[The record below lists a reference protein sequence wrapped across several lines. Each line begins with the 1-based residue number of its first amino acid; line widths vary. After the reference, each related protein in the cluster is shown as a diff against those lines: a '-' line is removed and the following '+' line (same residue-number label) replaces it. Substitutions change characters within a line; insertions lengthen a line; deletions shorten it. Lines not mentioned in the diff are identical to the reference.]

1 MHTLLGVLTLCA
13 HCTVCLAYGQQVID
27 SNSDTD
33 VVEHFTTNVD
43 ECKARLREAGKCDAW
58 TAGMDAELELLVRE
72 RERKRKRERKREREI
87 EREKKRGIWL

>member
-1 MHTLLGVLTLCA
+1 
-13 HCTVCLAYGQQVID
+13 
-27 SNSDTD
+27 

-72 RERKRKRERKREREI
+72 RERKRKREAKG
-87 EREKKRGIWL
+87 EREKKREKKRDIWL